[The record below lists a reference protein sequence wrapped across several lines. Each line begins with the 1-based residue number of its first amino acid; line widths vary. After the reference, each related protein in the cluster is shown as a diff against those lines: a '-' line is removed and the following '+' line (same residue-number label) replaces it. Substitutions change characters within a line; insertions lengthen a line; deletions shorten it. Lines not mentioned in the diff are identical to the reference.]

1 MENFRYIY
9 IKALTQTTTTMKKGF
24 LKPLLSIVL
33 LLIIG
38 GNARTQDIH
47 FSQFFETPLVRN
59 PALAGI
65 FSGDIRVQAV
75 YRNQWN
81 SVTVPYKT
89 GSFNAEYK
97 KPVGRGD
104 DFLTIGGQV
113 LYDKAGTVALQ
124 STHILPAL
132 NYHKSLSAE
141 KNSYLSLGFMGGWVQ
156 RSIDRSKITSN
167 SQFDP
172 VTGFDPN
179 AFNGET
185 FPNSSYSYFDGSVG
199 MSFNTQVG
207 DNADN
212 NIYVGLGYHHFNKAS
227 KLSFYGIPKYEMI
240 PKWVGSF
247 GLRMNMNETSYFT
260 FYGDYSKQGTYTET
274 MAGALYSWKL
284 DDFDDPRYIL
294 HGGALLRWKDAIIPV
309 VKLEFKPL
317 AVSVSYDANI
327 SQLKSASRGRGGF
340 ELALTYQKYLDRN
353 NSSTEAVRCPKF

>member
-1 MENFRYIY
+1 MKIFRFIY
-9 IKALTQTTTTMKKGF
+9 IKALLQTTIIMKKGF
-24 LKPLLSIVL
+24 YKPLLSFIL
-33 LLIIG
+33 LLIFS
-38 GNARTQDIH
+38 GNAYTQDIH
-47 FSQFFETPLVRN
+47 FSQFFETPLLRN

-81 SVTVPYKT
+81 SVTVPYQT

-97 KPVGRGD
+97 KPIGRGD
-104 DFLTIGGQV
+104 DFITIGGQI

-124 STHILPAL
+124 STHILPAV

-141 KNSYLSLGFMGGWVQ
+141 RNMYLSLGFMGGWVQ
-156 RSIDRSKITSN
+156 RSINRSKVTTN
-167 SQFDP
+167 SQYDG
-172 VTGFDPN
+172 TGFNPGLSD
-179 AFNGET
+179 GET
-185 FPNSSYSYFDGSVG
+185 FPRNSYSYLDGSVG

-212 NIYVGLGYHHFNKAS
+212 NIYLGVGYHHFNKAT
-227 KLSFYGIPKYEMI
+227 KISFYGNPNYEMI

-260 FYGDYSKQGTYTET
+260 FYGDYSKQGTYSET
-274 MAGALYSWKL
+274 LAGALYSWKL
-284 DDFDDPRYIL
+284 DDIEAPKYVL
-294 HGGALLRWKDAIIPV
+294 HAGALLRWKDALIPV
-309 VKLEFKPL
+309 AKLEFKPM

-327 SQLKSASRGRGGF
+327 SQLKSASYGRGGF

-353 NSSTEAVRCPKF
+353 NTGTDAVRCPKF